1 MSSNGALATKVLR
14 ELARLGVREFAVAAG
29 ARNAPLIAPLLASE
43 GFVCRNFFDER
54 SAAFFAL
61 GRALAEQKPVAI
73 VTTSGTAV
81 GELLPAVMEAHYQ
94 GLPLVLVTADR
105 PKSFRASGAPQAVE
119 QNGIFGCYAMP
130 TLDLDAASIETPWPD
145 ALSNRPFHINVCF
158 DEPLDCDTPG
168 IKVELPSGTALQSVR
183 RSREA
188 ADIATSKKPET
199 LLPILESWIEQRD
212 NLLILVGGLHP
223 SRTDAVARFLRAVNA
238 PIVAEATANLHG
250 VPELSDLL
258 LPASEAVL
266 RQMKATH
273 VIRIGAVPSW
283 RWWRDLEDRPE
294 VSVLNI
300 CEPAFPGLARRD
312 HVVTCGFELL
322 DFTCDHCLGA
332 QIPRFDDTPRLD
344 ELIESH
350 PLAEPSWMRHL
361 SRAIPDGS
369 SVFLGNSLPIR
380 EWNLAA
386 ADAKRGTTFFANRG
400 ANGIDGIVSTF
411 LGVSAEACES
421 WLVIGDLSTLYDL
434 NAPWILS
441 QLPTANRRIVIINN
455 GGGKIF
461 SRVQSLRSLDDTS
474 REVIENRHTLGFE
487 AWAAMWGMSYKK
499 VSSPAELD
507 ALPDGAV
514 VIEIHPDAAQT
525 EQFWAKRNA

>member
-61 GRALAEQKPVAI
+61 GRALVEQKPVAI

-105 PKSFRASGAPQAVE
+105 PKSFRGSGAPQAVE

-130 TLDLDAASIETPWPD
+130 TLDLDADSIVATWSD
-145 ALSNRPFHINVCF
+145 ALSNRPFHVNVCF

-168 IKVELPSGTALQSVR
+168 IKAELQSGTDLPSAK
-183 RSREA
+183 
-188 ADIATSKKPET
+188 ADTHPDRLKACSTV
-199 LLPILESWIEQRD
+199 LPILESWIEQRD

-250 VPELSDLL
+250 IPELRDLL
-258 LPASEAVL
+258 LPASKAVL

-322 DFTCDHCLGA
+322 DFSCDHCVGA
-332 QIPRFDDTPRLD
+332 QIPRDLFDDAARLAEVID
-344 ELIESH
+344 SL

-361 SRAIPDGS
+361 GRAIPDGS

-386 ADAKRGTTFFANRG
+386 ANARRGTTFYANRG

-421 WLVIGDLSTLYDL
+421 WLIIGDLSTLYDL

-441 QLPTANRRIVIINN
+441 QLPAANRRIVIINN

-487 AWAAMWGMSYKK
+487 AWAAMWSMSYKK

-507 ALPDGAV
+507 ALPDGAL